1 MTNELALL
9 AHRSVRQQ
17 LNRVSSVQLRR
28 WVRVLR
34 LKKYNN
40 LPDDR
45 PQPVVA
51 NGSWRHESR
60 GHARNGIAIL
70 TTTYWRHASPD
81 RQMDHTRSTCCTW
94 DHPRRRLTCRHSRRC
109 PGHATQQSERYWGRL
124 KTREQKTQNWKTRAQ
139 IRSGGKRSTTVYGR
153 INE

>member
-51 NGSWRHESR
+51 NGS
-60 GHARNGIAIL
+60 
-70 TTTYWRHASPD
+70 
-81 RQMDHTRSTCCTW
+81 
-94 DHPRRRLTCRHSRRC
+94 
-109 PGHATQQSERYWGRL
+109 
-124 KTREQKTQNWKTRAQ
+124 
-139 IRSGGKRSTTVYGR
+139 
-153 INE
+153 